1 MRWHVQYKA
10 ESGVS
15 VLEFPS
21 PERAIEAACS
31 LLDNGLQVLG
41 IGTGDLDDSIAEI
54 EIARIYAIWARAKKP
69 FERIS
74 EGSSRVT

>member
-54 EIARIYAIWARAKKP
+54 EIARIYAIWGRAKKP
-69 FERIS
+69 FGRIS
-74 EGSSRVT
+74 KQ